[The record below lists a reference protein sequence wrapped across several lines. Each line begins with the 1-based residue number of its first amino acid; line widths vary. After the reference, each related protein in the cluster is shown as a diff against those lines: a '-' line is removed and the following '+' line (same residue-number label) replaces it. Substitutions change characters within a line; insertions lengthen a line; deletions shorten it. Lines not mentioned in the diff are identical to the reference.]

1 MLFQQKITYV
11 FRIIII
17 FCLGIFFLEIL
28 FLRFVPEFE
37 NKTFASSN
45 FIEQPVTPTKKTSDQ
60 RRKTGPEIRKYFRLT
75 YTSQYFQSLNQL
87 LDVPTT
93 LPAVIF
99 LVAAFIF
106 GRNFLTLSYLFD
118 SRRVISFYYVFVVSN

>member
-1 MLFQQKITYV
+1 MLSQQKITYF

-17 FCLGIFFLEIL
+17 VCVGIFFLEIL

-37 NKTFASSN
+37 NKTLASSS
-45 FIEQPVTPTKKTSDQ
+45 FIEQPVAPTKKSSDQ
-60 RRKTGPEIRKYFRLT
+60 RRKTAPEIRKYFRLT
-75 YTSQYFQSLNQL
+75 YASQFFYSLNHL
-87 LDVPTT
+87 LDVPHT

-106 GRNFLTLSYLFD
+106 GRASLTLSYLFD